1 MTLPVTE
8 YDALHVISDLHLGGG
23 TGFQIFGST
32 AELVW
37 LIDRLR
43 QCPPERRVALVI
55 NGDFVDFLA
64 QAPAQPFDPEGAVD
78 KLTAIANDPTFRPIF
93 SALQAYAGQENRYLI
108 VNLGNHDLELALPWV
123 REAIMQLLSGGSAA
137 ARGRITLATDGAGV
151 ALRIGSA
158 RVLCVHGNEVD
169 TWNVADHEQIRRIGR
184 DFTQGRP
191 TESWVPNSG
200 SQLVAEVMN
209 PIKKDYPFIDLLKPE
224 LPAVFPTL
232 IALRPSVVE
241 QLAKLGPT
249 VTRLAW
255 DTVRR
260 ATGFLDADAGMATA
274 TPAPSAARPVAGG
287 PSLRALRQQRLDMA
301 SDLLDRTETHWREE
315 STPFDL
321 VTADQRGE
329 YVGIFGAIGKLM
341 TGKGT
346 VEALRDALDGL
357 DDDRTFDP
365 LEEDDTYREL
375 DKTIGGDIDF
385 LIAGHTHLERAL
397 KRRRGRGY
405 YFNSGTWARLIQIP
419 AELRQDTT
427 QFAALFERMKA
438 GTMAALDGVPPQQSV
453 TLRRNSVVS
462 VWREAGMTI
471 GEIRR
476 VAVAIDG
483 GATALHSVD
492 GTRFSVT

>member
-1 MTLPVTE
+1 MTLPVND
-8 YDALHVISDLHLGGG
+8 YDELHVISDLHLGGRP
-23 TGFQIFGST
+23 GFQIFGST
-32 AELVW
+32 GELAW
-37 LIDRLR
+37 LIDYLR
-43 QCPPERRVALVI
+43 QCPADRRIALLI

-64 QAPAQPFDPEGAVD
+64 QSPALPFDPEGAID
-78 KLTAIANDPTFRPIF
+78 KLTAIANDDTFRPIF
-93 SALQAYAGQENRYLI
+93 DALRRFAGQDNRYLV

-123 REAIMQLLSGGSAA
+123 REAIVNLLSGGNPA
-137 ARGRITLATDGAGV
+137 ARGRITLATDGAGI
-151 ALRIGSA
+151 ALRIGSS

-184 DFTQGRP
+184 DYTQGRP
-191 TESWVPNSG
+191 VEEWVPNSG

-232 IALRPSVVE
+232 IALKPSVVG

-255 DTVRR
+255 DSVRR
-260 ATGFLDADAGMATA
+260 ATGFLDADPLAG
-274 TPAPSAARPVAGG
+274 TPDAASQAAAPVAGG
-287 PSLRALRQQRLDMA
+287 PSLRVLRQQRLDLA
-301 SDLLDRTETHWREE
+301 RDLLDRTENHWRDD

-329 YVGIFGAIGKLM
+329 YVGILGAIGKLV
-341 TGKGT
+341 TGQGT
-346 VEALRDALDGL
+346 QEALRDALDGL
-357 DDDRTFDP
+357 DDDRTFGSD
-365 LEEDDTYREL
+365 EEDGTYRDL
-375 DKTIGGDIDF
+375 DQMIGSEIDF

-419 AELRQDTT
+419 AELRRDAAK
-427 QFAALFERMKA
+427 FAELFERMKA
-438 GTMAALDGVPPQQSV
+438 GTMAALDGIPPQQSV

-462 VWREAGMTI
+462 VWREGGSTTA
-471 GEIRR
+471 ELRR
-476 VAVAIDG
+476 VAAAAG
-483 GATALHSVD
+483 GAFALQPVA
-492 GTRFSVT
+492 GTRYSLT